1 MQVQPRDRRAK
12 GKTGHLTTVATPMK
26 VRKAVIPVA
35 GLGTRFLPATKTVPK
50 ELLPIVDVPS
60 IQYVVQEAVDAG
72 IQEIIF
78 VTGRGKDGI
87 EDHFDEA
94 PELEQILAERGQT
107 EMVAMLRR
115 IAEMTEVVSVRQKKP
130 LGLGHAVLCA
140 RDLVGNEPFAVMLAD
155 DLIDSEV
162 PCIRQLLEIFEEK
175 KESVIALMKV
185 PEEEVHRYGVI
196 RGKEVNKGL
205 YQVEATV
212 EKPPA
217 REAPSRMAI
226 IGRYILR
233 PEIFAI
239 LENLPAGKGG
249 EIQLTDGLSQLVQ
262 DRKVFG
268 CEFQGERYDIGDKLG
283 FVRATVAYA
292 LKRSDLRDRV
302 VEYLRTTI
310 S

>member
-1 MQVQPRDRRAK
+1 
-12 GKTGHLTTVATPMK
+12 MK

-140 RDLVGNEPFAVMLAD
+140 RDLVGNEPFTVMLAD
-155 DLIDSEV
+155 DLIDSET

-185 PEEEVHRYGVI
+185 PLEEVHQYGVI
-196 RGKEVNKGL
+196 RGKEMKKGL

-239 LENLPAGKGG
+239 LESLPAGKGG
-249 EIQLTDGLSQLVQ
+249 EIQLTDGLSRLVQ

-292 LKRSDLRDRV
+292 LKRPDLRDRV

>member
-1 MQVQPRDRRAK
+1 
-12 GKTGHLTTVATPMK
+12 MK
-26 VRKAVIPVA
+26 LRKAVIPVA

-72 IQEIIF
+72 IEEIIF

-94 PELEQILAERGQT
+94 PELEQVLADRGND
-107 EMVAMLRR
+107 EMVKVLRR

-155 DLIDSEV
+155 DLIDSAT
-162 PCIRQLLEIFEEK
+162 PCIRQLLDIFQSTN
-175 KESVIALMKV
+175 ESVIALMEV
-185 PEEEVHRYGVI
+185 PQTEVHQYGVI
-196 RGKEVNKGL
+196 KGKVMKERLYEVEGM
-205 YQVEATV
+205 V

-217 REAPSRMAI
+217 KDAPSRMAI
-226 IGRYILR
+226 IGRYVLR
-233 PEIFAI
+233 PEIFSI
-239 LENLPAGKGG
+239 LQNLPSGKGG
-249 EIQLTDGLSQLVQ
+249 EIQLTDGLAQLLRE
-262 DRKVFG
+262 RKIYG
-268 CEFQGERYDIGDKLG
+268 CEFSGDRYDIGDKFG

-292 LKRSDLRDRV
+292 LKRADLRDKV
-302 VEYLRTTI
+302 LEYLK
-310 S
+310 SAKY

>member
-1 MQVQPRDRRAK
+1 
-12 GKTGHLTTVATPMK
+12 MK

-50 ELLPIVDVPS
+50 ELLPIVDIPS

-72 IQEIIF
+72 IEEIIF

-94 PELEQILAERGQT
+94 PELEQVLAERGNR
-107 EMVAMLRR
+107 EMVGMLRR

-140 RDLVGNEPFAVMLAD
+140 RDLVRDEPFAVMLAD
-155 DLIDSEV
+155 DLIDSDT
-162 PCIRQLLEIFEEK
+162 PCIRQLLEIYQETG
-175 KESVIALMKV
+175 ESVIALMEV
-185 PEEEVHRYGVI
+185 PISEVHQYGVI
-196 RGKEVNKGL
+196 KGNAIKPRL
-205 YQVEATV
+205 FQVEAMV

-217 REAPSRMAI
+217 KHAPSRMAI
-226 IGRYILR
+226 IGRYVLR
-233 PEIFAI
+233 PEIFRI
-239 LENLPAGKGG
+239 LQNLPAGKGG
-249 EIQLTDGLSQLVQ
+249 EIQLTDGLAQLVL

-268 CEFQGERYDIGDKLG
+268 CEFDGDRYDIGDKFG

-292 LKRSDLRDRV
+292 LKRPDLRDKV
-302 VEYLRTTI
+302 LHYLKTVSR
-310 S
+310 

>member
-1 MQVQPRDRRAK
+1 
-12 GKTGHLTTVATPMK
+12 MK
-26 VRKAVIPVA
+26 LRKAVIPVA

-50 ELLPIVDVPS
+50 ELLPIVDIPS

-94 PELEQILAERGQT
+94 PELDQVLAERGQT
-107 EMVAMLRR
+107 QMLATLRR

-140 RDLVGNEPFAVMLAD
+140 RDLVGDEPFAVMLAD
-155 DLIDSEV
+155 DLIDNEI
-162 PCIRQLLEIFEEK
+162 PCIRQLLNIFEEK
-175 KESVIALMKV
+175 SESVIALMAV
-185 PEEEVHRYGVI
+185 PEEEVQQYGVI
-196 RGKEVNKGL
+196 KGRKIREGL
-205 YQVEATV
+205 FQVEATV

-217 REAPSRMAI
+217 QEAPSRMAI

-233 PEIFAI
+233 PEIFSI
-239 LENLPAGKGG
+239 LSNLSPGRGG
-249 EIQLTDGLSQLVQ
+249 EIQLTDGLSQLVKE
-262 DRKVFG
+262 RKVFG
-268 CEFQGERYDIGDKLG
+268 CEFEGNRYDIGDKFG

-292 LKRSDLRDRV
+292 LKRPDLKDKV
-302 VEYLRTTI
+302 LGYLKATV
-310 S
+310 SG

>member
-1 MQVQPRDRRAK
+1 MQ
-12 GKTGHLTTVATPMK
+12 

-50 ELLPIVDVPS
+50 ELLPIVDIPA
-60 IQYVVQEAVDAG
+60 IQYVVQEAVEAG

-94 PELEQILAERGQT
+94 PELEQVLAERGQT
-107 EMVAMLRR
+107 EMVGMLRR

-140 RDLVGNEPFAVMLAD
+140 RDLVGDEPFAVMLAD
-155 DLIDSEV
+155 DLIDSET
-162 PCIRQLLEIFEEK
+162 PCIRQLLDIFEEK
-175 KESVIALMKV
+175 KESVVALLEV
-185 PEEEVHRYGVI
+185 PAEEVHRYGVI
-196 RGKEVNKGL
+196 RGKKVKDRL
-205 YQVEATV
+205 YQVDATV

-217 REAPSRMAI
+217 HEAPSRMAI

-239 LENLPAGKGG
+239 LQNLPPGKGG
-249 EIQLTDGLSQLVQ
+249 EIQLTDGLSRMVQ
-262 DRKVFG
+262 DRKMYG
-268 CEFQGERYDIGDKLG
+268 CEFQGQRYDIGDKLG
-283 FVRATVAYA
+283 FVKATVAYS
-292 LKRSDLRDRV
+292 LKRPDLRDGV
-302 VEYLRTTI
+302 IEYLKAAI
-310 S
+310 G

>member
-1 MQVQPRDRRAK
+1 
-12 GKTGHLTTVATPMK
+12 MK

-155 DLIDSEV
+155 DLIDSET
-162 PCIRQLLEIFEEK
+162 PCTRQLLEIFEEK

-196 RGKEVNKGL
+196 RGKEVKKGL

-233 PEIFAI
+233 PETFAI

-249 EIQLTDGLSQLVQ
+249 EIQLTDGLSRLVQ

-283 FVRATVAYA
+283 FVRATIAYA
-292 LKRSDLRDRV
+292 LKRPDLRDRV

>member
-1 MQVQPRDRRAK
+1 
-12 GKTGHLTTVATPMK
+12 MK
-26 VRKAVIPVA
+26 LRKAVIPVA

-50 ELLPIVDVPS
+50 ELLPIIDIPS

-94 PELEQILAERGQT
+94 PELDQVLAERGQT
-107 EMVAMLRR
+107 HMLAMLRR

-140 RDLVGNEPFAVMLAD
+140 RDLVGDEPFAVMLAD
-155 DLIDSEV
+155 DLIDNET
-162 PCIRQLLEIFEEK
+162 PCIRQLLNIFEEK
-175 KESVIALMKV
+175 DESVIALMAV
-185 PEEEVHRYGVI
+185 PQEDVRQYGVI
-196 RGKEVNKGL
+196 KGRKIKERL
-205 YQVEATV
+205 FQVDAMV
-212 EKPPA
+212 EKPPVH
-217 REAPSRMAI
+217 EAPSRMAI

-233 PEIFAI
+233 PEIFSI
-239 LENLPAGKGG
+239 LSKLPPGQGG
-249 EIQLTDGLSQLVQ
+249 EIQLTDGLSQLVKE
-262 DRKVFG
+262 RKVFG
-268 CEFQGERYDIGDKLG
+268 CEFEGDRYDIGDKFG

-292 LKRSDLRDRV
+292 LKRPDLKDKV
-302 VEYLRTTI
+302 LEYLKATV

>member
-1 MQVQPRDRRAK
+1 MN
-12 GKTGHLTTVATPMK
+12 

-155 DLIDSEV
+155 DVIDSEI

-217 REAPSRMAI
+217 REAPSSMAI

-239 LENLPAGKGG
+239 LESLPSGKGG
-249 EIQLTDGLSQLVQ
+249 EIQLTDGLSRLVQ

-292 LKRSDLRDRV
+292 LKRPDLRDRV
-302 VEYLRTTI
+302 IEYLRTTI

>member
-1 MQVQPRDRRAK
+1 
-12 GKTGHLTTVATPMK
+12 MK
-26 VRKAVIPVA
+26 VKKAVIPVA

-72 IQEIIF
+72 IEEIIF

-87 EDHFDEA
+87 EDHFDDA
-94 PELEQILAERGQT
+94 PELEQVLADRGQH
-107 EMVAMLRR
+107 ELVKMLRR

-155 DLIDSEV
+155 DLIDSDK
-162 PCIRQLLEIFEEK
+162 PCIRQLLEIFEQTE
-175 KESVIALMKV
+175 ESVVALMEV
-185 PEEEVHRYGVI
+185 PEMDVHQYGI
-196 RGKEVNKGL
+196 IKGKVLKERL
-205 YQVEATV
+205 YQIEATV

-217 REAPSRMAI
+217 KEAPSRMAI
-226 IGRYILR
+226 IGRYVLR
-233 PEIFAI
+233 PEIFSI
-239 LENLPAGKGG
+239 LQKLPSGKGG
-249 EIQLTDGLSQLVQ
+249 EIQLTDGLAQLVCE
-262 DRKVFG
+262 RKVYG
-268 CEFQGERYDIGDKLG
+268 CEFLGDRYDIGDKFG

-292 LKRSDLRDRV
+292 LKRPDLKDKV
-302 VEYLRTTI
+302 FEYLKSTT

>member
-1 MQVQPRDRRAK
+1 
-12 GKTGHLTTVATPMK
+12 
-26 VRKAVIPVA
+26 VA

-50 ELLPIVDVPS
+50 ELLPIVDIPS

-94 PELEQILAERGQT
+94 PELEQVLAERGHT
-107 EMVAMLRR
+107 EMIEMLRR

-140 RDLVGNEPFAVMLAD
+140 RDLVGDEPFAVMLAD
-155 DLIDSEV
+155 DLIDSDT
-162 PCIRQLLEIFEEK
+162 PCIRQLLDIFEDK
-175 KESVIALMKV
+175 KESVIALMEV
-185 PEEEVHRYGVI
+185 LPEEVQQYGVI
-196 RGKEVNKGL
+196 EGQEIEKRL
-205 YQVEATV
+205 YQIQATV

-217 REAPSRMAI
+217 KEAPSRMAI

-233 PEIFAI
+233 PEIFSI
-239 LENLPAGKGG
+239 LQKQPPGRGG
-249 EIQLTDGLSQLVQ
+249 EIQLTDGLAQLVRERQ
-262 DRKVFG
+262 VFG
-268 CEFQGERYDIGDKLG
+268 CQFLGDRYDIGDKFG

-292 LKRSDLRDRV
+292 LKRPDLKTKVKDYLKSV
-302 VEYLRTTI
+302 VH
-310 S
+310 